1 MMRQPRAADE
11 PDFGRSGPAD
21 RKSDDTSAVRPG
33 MRWVLLLVLI
43 ALLVFLSNQLWLL
56 FVGSPLF

>member
-1 MMRQPRAADE
+1 VAA
-11 PDFGRSGPAD
+11 
-21 RKSDDTSAVRPG
+21 RKSKGTQAVRPG
-33 MRWVLLLVLI
+33 MRYVLLLVLI

>member
-1 MMRQPRAADE
+1 MMGQPRAADE
-11 PDFGRSGPAD
+11 LDFGSVGSAF
-21 RKSDDTSAVRPG
+21 RKSKGTCAVRRN
-33 MRWVLLLVLI
+33 MRYVLLIVLI